1 MSAYSLLLA
10 FHAVVAV
17 LGVGQLAALA
27 RTGSDALFL
36 PVRIALALMFISGA
50 ALEYVG
56 GGAWHTFLWFR
67 ASVGLLVVTGVLL
80 VFAKRNDRRRRTL
93 SWICC
98 ALIAIITAL
107 MELKPA

>member
-1 MSAYSLLLA
+1 MTTYGLLLV
-10 FHAVVAV
+10 FHVIVAV

-27 RTGSDALFL
+27 RTGSEALFL
-36 PVRIALALMFISGA
+36 PVRIALALMFITGA

-56 GGAWHTFLWFR
+56 GGAWHGFVWFR
-67 ASVGLLVVTGVLL
+67 ASVGLLVATGVLL
-80 VFAKRNDRRRRTL
+80 VFAKRNERHRKTL
-93 SWICC
+93 AWICC